1 VSTFD
6 NRLQVMLK
14 HVIHPTPINGD
25 GFLVLCSI
33 SFSLVRKIEGEVICA
48 TKKSV
53 YILHNYFTTDVGR
66 RRQRAHMWRL
76 RHCVFLFLLFPGT
89 PCVFCSLDA
98 CFI

>member
-1 VSTFD
+1 MSTFD

-53 YILHNYFTTDVGR
+53 LHS
-66 RRQRAHMWRL
+66 
-76 RHCVFLFLLFPGT
+76 P
-89 PCVFCSLDA
+89 
-98 CFI
+98 